1 MLCKQR
7 MIQASASQQVQRDLM
22 KLRNIST
29 PLNSCFWVTSV
40 SWLNKSHCPGDPGN
54 YKIYHILVL
63 ETISGDHSHCRE
75 MWWEFPLSNVFKHN
89 REEKKQQLSC
99 SQTPWFFFSWFFWMR
114 KGGKGCDFFQS
125 TWLWCWDG
133 VTGISRP
140 PTSGLWQPATHKV
153 LSLSTSQPNSAWAN
167 KSLLC

>member
-7 MIQASASQQVQRDLM
+7 MIQASASQQVQHDLM

-29 PLNSCFWVTSV
+29 PLNSCFWVTSI

-54 YKIYHILVL
+54 YKIYDILVL

-99 SQTPWFFFSWFFWMR
+99 SQTPWFFFFMIFWDEKGWQGLWFLPEHLALVLGWCHWDQQATNLR
-114 KGGKGCDFFQS
+114 ALATSHTQS
-125 TWLWCWDG
+125 TF
-133 VTGISRP
+133 TEHIS
-140 PTSGLWQPATHKV
+140 TKFC
-153 LSLSTSQPNSAWAN
+153 LS
-167 KSLLC
+167 